1 MKKYITLFFITIL
14 AITSIGCTKSESYV
28 KNQMI
33 RNQKEKYQQ
42 DIKIKEIHKN
52 PGSSPLADP
61 VYWATAEDSLNHEYR
76 IKSTID
82 GKEIKDDYAKYLYNA
97 EISQDIE
104 NILKL
109 NFEPTEYSYEIV
121 NSLSEQKY
129 DSARKYL
136 LESESYIEI
145 VLTISNKD
153 PEKTAASVYSLV
165 SDLSGYTPF
174 MLRITYNDHPEIVGY
189 NAKDSIYSTYQSIL
203 KALQ

>member
-1 MKKYITLFFITIL
+1 MKKHMTLFFITIL

-109 NFEPTEYSYEIV
+109 NFEPTEYSY
-121 NSLSEQKY
+121 
-129 DSARKYL
+129 D
-136 LESESYIEI
+136 
-145 VLTISNKD
+145 
-153 PEKTAASVYSLV
+153 
-165 SDLSGYTPF
+165 
-174 MLRITYNDHPEIVGY
+174 
-189 NAKDSIYSTYQSIL
+189 
-203 KALQ
+203 